1 MRVGIFGGT
10 FDPPHL
16 GHFLAA
22 SDAADALSLDRVI
35 WVPAAQQPLKTGGM
49 AAAADHRLAMVRLAV
64 EGDARFEADALE
76 LERGGLSF
84 TVETLW
90 AFRDRFPGAALFL
103 LLGADAAALLPKW
116 REPETVQALA
126 DVVVLTRGEE
136 GTVLPTGVNTLATRR
151 VDISATEIRERVAA
165 GHSIRGFVPDA
176 VAAYIAAHG
185 LYHSRGLHVQ

>member
-22 SDAADALSLDRVI
+22 TDAADALALDRVI
-35 WVPAAQQPLKTGGM
+35 WVPAAQQPLKAEGM
-49 AAAADHRLAMVRLAV
+49 AAAATHRMAMVQAAV
-64 EGDARFEADALE
+64 AGDPRFEADALE

-90 AFRDRFPGAALFL
+90 TFRDRFPDAALFL
-103 LLGADAAALLPKW
+103 LLGMDAAALLPKW
-116 REPETVQALA
+116 REPETVRALA
-126 DVVVLTRGEE
+126 DVVVLTRAGE
-136 GTVLPTGVNTLATRR
+136 GASLPAGVTPLPTRR
-151 VDISATEIRERVAA
+151 VDLSATEIRERVAA
-165 GHSIRGFVPDA
+165 GRSIRGFVPDA

-185 LYHSRGLHVQ
+185 LYR